1 MRLCLVSGNR
11 LISSTIFTGKRAKV
25 LQTTTSSP
33 WLSFPRFGRPT
44 IFSSV
49 CSGCPLT
56 SPLQMTPR
64 GRQYSSEQIYSAA
77 VVFPRPGSPIIVAFP
92 PMSAVSKLSNRVAFA
107 DSPCT
112 DRSGRLKYSRS
123 LINVYI
129 SRILPRC
136 SCTAIKGTY
145 RERGENMVQAWHGR
159 RTLVNPIRD
168 QEPGPPP
175 RGGCQHRRR
184 ALHPVSHGGNR
195 AGDRILS

>member
-1 MRLCLVSGNR
+1 MRLCFVSGRR
-11 LISSTIFTGKRAKV
+11 LISSTIFTGRRAKV

-56 SPLQMTPR
+56 SPLQMTPK

-77 VVFPRPGSPIIVAFP
+77 VVFPRPGSPIISAFP
-92 PMSAVSKLSNRVAFA
+92 PISAVSKLSNRVAFA

-129 SRILPRC
+129 LRSLPRD
-136 SCTAIKGTY
+136 SCTTIKAPTE
-145 RERGENMVQAWHGR
+145 ERGKIYAEAWHGR
-159 RTLVNPIRD
+159 RTLVNPLRD
-168 QEPGPPP
+168 QWPGPPP
-175 RGGCQHRRR
+175 RDGCPHRRR
-184 ALHPVSHGGNR
+184 
-195 AGDRILS
+195 